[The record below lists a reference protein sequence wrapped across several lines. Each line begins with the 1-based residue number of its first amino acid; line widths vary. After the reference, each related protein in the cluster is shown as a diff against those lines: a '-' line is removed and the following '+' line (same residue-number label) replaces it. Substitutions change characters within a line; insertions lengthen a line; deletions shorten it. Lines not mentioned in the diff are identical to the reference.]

1 MRGDT
6 IRRRGAD
13 PLAITDEPSC
23 GPADLL
29 VRRRTSARPGAHA
42 RLHDAPVGVTRYR
55 ADGLMARRM
64 LGAPPV
70 LDRVRRAIFGAP
82 KDVKDPH
89 AFHQLSLVALLAWVG
104 LGADGLSSSAYG
116 PEEAFKQ
123 LGEHQGL
130 AILLALATAVTV
142 FIISYAY
149 SRVIEHFPS
158 GGGGYVVATKLLGR
172 NWGVLS
178 GCALLVDY
186 VLTIT
191 VSIASGADA
200 VFSLLPASWA
210 PAKMP
215 VELGGLLVLT
225 IMNIRGVKESVTA
238 LVPIFMTFVVTHAV
252 LLVSILGRHVTE
264 IPAVSR
270 EVGTSISHTVAS
282 LGMLG
287 TLKLFVRAYSL
298 GGGTYTG
305 IEAVSNGVGIMREPR
320 VKTAKRTMVMMA
332 LSLAITAGGILLC
345 YLLVHVEPDPNKT
358 MNTVLFERFADS
370 FTLGGLRVGHGFVWI
385 SLLSEGA
392 LLFVAAQTGFVD
404 GPRVMANMAI
414 DSWLP
419 HRFSALSERLS
430 MRNGVIL
437 MGGASVA
444 ALLYTH
450 GDVGRLVVMYSIN
463 VFLTFSLSEF
473 GMSKFWIQH
482 RKEHAKEWKRHLPVH
497 LTGLTLCL
505 TILAVTLAEKFS
517 EGGWLT
523 LVITGLCFGLCQL
536 INRHYNLVVR
546 AIRAL
551 DHDFPAPEDVD
562 GSVEAT
568 LAKLPERYRSM
579 AVDREEGAGAPSAE
593 HPVAILFVGGYGGLG
608 RHALFTLLRMFK
620 RHFRGVVFVSVAVV
634 DSDVFKG
641 GEEVEALEAR
651 TRQSLERYERFGR
664 SLGLATAS
672 AFSVGTEVAVE
683 AEKLGTELFRKYPEG
698 LVVAGQLIFEE
709 DTLWNRALHNE
720 TAFLIQQR
728 LQRVGVP
735 MVVLPVRLDL
745 KRVLTAAPAAA
756 AAA

>member
-1 MRGDT
+1 M
-6 IRRRGAD
+6 
-13 PLAITDEPSC
+13 LN
-23 GPADLL
+23 
-29 VRRRTSARPGAHA
+29 
-42 RLHDAPVGVTRYR
+42 
-55 ADGLMARRM
+55 GL
-64 LGAPPV
+64 
-70 LDRVRRAIFGAP
+70 RRAIFGAP

-89 AFHQLSLVALLAWVG
+89 AFHQLSLIALLAWVG

-116 PEEAFKQ
+116 PEEAFKA
-123 LGEHQGL
+123 LGEHRGL
-130 AILLALATAVTV
+130 AILLALATSLTV

-158 GGGGYVVATKLLGR
+158 GGGGYVVATKLLGK

-200 VFSLLPASWA
+200 VFSLFDPSWA
-210 PAKMP
+210 HYKIPAE
-215 VELGGLLVLT
+215 VGALVLLT
-225 IMNIRGVKESVTA
+225 ILNIRGVKESVTA
-238 LVPIFMTFVVTHAV
+238 LLPIFMVFVVTHAI
-252 LLVSILGRHVTE
+252 LLIGIVGHHVTE
-264 IPAVSR
+264 IPAVSHD
-270 EVGTSISHTVAS
+270 VSVSIKSTLAS
-282 LGMLG
+282 LGTFG

-305 IEAVSNGVGIMREPR
+305 IEAVSNGVSIMREPR
-320 VKTAKRTMVMMA
+320 VQTAKRTMVMMA
-332 LSLAITAGGILLC
+332 LSLSITAGGILLC
-345 YLLVHVEPDPNKT
+345 YLLLDVHPDPNKT
-358 MNTVLFERFADS
+358 MNAVMFESFANGFTV
-370 FTLGGLRVGHGFVWI
+370 GGLRVGAAFAWVAI
-385 SLLSEGA
+385 LSEGA

-444 ALLYTH
+444 ALLYTG
-450 GDVGRLVVMYSIN
+450 GDVARLVVMYSIN

-482 RKEHAKEWKRHLPVH
+482 RAEHAKEWKKHLPVH

-505 TILAVTLAEKFS
+505 TILAVTVGEKFG

-523 LVITGLCFGLCQL
+523 LVITGLLFGLCQL
-536 INRHYNLVVR
+536 IKRHYNDVVR

-551 DHDFPAPEDVD
+551 DQEFPAPEDVE

-568 LAKLPERYRSM
+568 LAALPERYRSVPLD
-579 AVDREEGAGAPSAE
+579 ALASTAE
-593 HPVAILFVGGYGGLG
+593 VPAEPDPEFPVAILFVGGYGGLG

-620 RHFRGVVFVSVAVV
+620 RHFRGVVFVSIAVV

-641 GEEVEALEAR
+641 GSEVEALETR
-651 TRQSLERYERFGR
+651 TKEHLARYERFGR

-672 AFSVGTEVAVE
+672 AYSVGTEVAVE
-683 AEKLGTELFRKYPEG
+683 AERLGTELFKKYPEG

-720 TAFLIQQR
+720 TAFIIQQR
-728 LQRVGVP
+728 LQHVGVP

-745 KRVLTAAPAAA
+745 RRVRRKPTLPQPA
-756 AAA
+756 